1 MHNRRIG
8 TTPRWRR
15 GLLAT
20 VSLTVTILIG
30 LASPAS
36 ATTEGLSFVEDTVF
50 TVLDESVRVDVVVT
64 MINTTRDERR
74 GNTIYYTYF
83 DEFFVPVPIG
93 ATDVSIESRGRSLEP
108 TYRPLDRDFELLT
121 ASLPSDLRAGE
132 SRAIT
137 ISYSLPVG
145 ELRSEGLFLS
155 NPAFHSFPLY
165 SFSDPG
171 TGSLELVTPTGAAM
185 TEFGGALR
193 VDRVTEGAVVWVPEM
208 FDVPTEFFTYVT
220 VRIDEALDSTDLT
233 AAGQDI
239 VLESWPD
246 DVEWVQFAS
255 ETIMVGLP
263 KLEELIGLDVPDQET
278 LEVTE
283 SVTPYF
289 YGYAGWYDPEETT
302 IEVGNEL
309 DDSVMLHELS
319 HAWFNAGLFSERWIA
334 EGLAEEFTWQAQR
347 DLGWETDP
355 LPTEPRAGEG
365 AQHLVDWGEPTDSLA
380 SAETFE
386 AREACGY
393 NASLWTMRRIVET
406 AGLDAVQD
414 AIGSAHRDEISYL
427 GHAEPETVEPVD
439 DWRRFLD
446 LVSERSA
453 RLDVDEALVDLFRD
467 QVVAP
472 EADDELADRA
482 AARDAYADL
491 VSHDVAW
498 TASDGIRRAL
508 NDWRFDAATSEII
521 EATAVLDRY
530 AEVSEMARLAG
541 LELSDQAEQ
550 LYEADPPQYES
561 SLDVL
566 GSQAASI
573 PIVEDVRL
581 LADTEL
587 SRWQRWGIG
596 DTDLD
601 VFVASAE
608 AAFASDDPD
617 RIASARAQAELV
629 LSESERLGRER
640 ARNLGVATASVVGF
654 LVAWSIVVSR
664 RRTRVVVVA
673 PTV

>member
-386 AREACGY
+386 AREAWGY
-393 NASLWTMRRIVET
+393 NASWWTMRRIVET